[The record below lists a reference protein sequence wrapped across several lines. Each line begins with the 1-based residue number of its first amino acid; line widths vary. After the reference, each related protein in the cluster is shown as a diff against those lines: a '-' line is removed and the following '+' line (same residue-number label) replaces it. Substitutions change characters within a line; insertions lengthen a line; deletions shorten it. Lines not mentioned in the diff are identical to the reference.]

1 MLSVTLFLVT
11 LDNIT
16 GVFPKP
22 VKYILS
28 IAVHFL
34 LPERTSQ
41 KIFQNCRKILLYYAQ
56 QTGIKCTKSKTTVT
70 IVSREIQNHELL
82 YLGQQQITR
91 TDILKI
97 LGLIL
102 DKRHT

>member
-28 IAVHFL
+28 ITVHFS
-34 LPERTSQ
+34 LPERTCQ
-41 KIFQNCRKILLYYAQ
+41 QIFQNCLKILPYYGQ

-70 IVSREIQNHELL
+70 IFSREKEIQNHELL
-82 YLGQQQITR
+82 YLGQRQITR
-91 TDILKI
+91 MDNAQNPWPNL
-97 LGLIL
+97 
-102 DKRHT
+102 R